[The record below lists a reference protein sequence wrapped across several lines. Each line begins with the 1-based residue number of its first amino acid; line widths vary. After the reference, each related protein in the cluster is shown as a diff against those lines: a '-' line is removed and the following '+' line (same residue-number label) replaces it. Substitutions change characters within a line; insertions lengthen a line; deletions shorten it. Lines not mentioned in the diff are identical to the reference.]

1 MKTLGILIAPE
12 VRERKIGDN
21 FLSRFTCFFWG
32 GGVAVCCVRQMLVS
46 CKGVQAKYIIR
57 GLQGRMR
64 VGLNV
69 STVMGEPTA
78 PICACR

>member
-1 MKTLGILIAPE
+1 
-12 VRERKIGDN
+12 
-21 FLSRFTCFFWG
+21 
-32 GGVAVCCVRQMLVS
+32 MLVS

-69 STVMGEPTA
+69 STVMGEPSSRHYDVLFVILNVNRVL
-78 PICACR
+78 PDNM